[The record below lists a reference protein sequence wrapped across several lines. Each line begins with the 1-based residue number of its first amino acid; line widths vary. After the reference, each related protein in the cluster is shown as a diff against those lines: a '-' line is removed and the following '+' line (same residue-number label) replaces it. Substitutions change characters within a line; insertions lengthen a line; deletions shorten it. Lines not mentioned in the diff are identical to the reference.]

1 MANIKSAKKRALT
14 NEKRRVVNVARKS
27 ELKTYTKKVL
37 DALESN
43 DIETAQAALLI
54 AESKIARS
62 AGKGVLKRNTAAR
75 KISRLAKKVAAA
87 TKPVATA

>member
-1 MANIKSAKKRALT
+1 MANIKSAKKRAIT
-14 NEKRRVVNVARKS
+14 NEKRRLVNVARKS

-37 DALESN
+37 DALEQN
-43 DIETAQAALLI
+43 DVETAKAALVI

-75 KISRLAKKVAAA
+75 KISRLARKVAAA
-87 TKPVATA
+87 TQPATA